1 MAPDDPHYSYNMVSN
16 EDKEL
21 LLRNGYKPGEL
32 SPEDEKELIRDL
44 RDQLDNDDDSDRYSD
59 DIPGDEKDSTQ

>member
-1 MAPDDPHYSYNMVSN
+1 MSSDDPHYTFNPLGN

-32 SPEDEKELIRDL
+32 APGEERELLEDLKG
-44 RDQLDNDDDSDRYSD
+44 DSDDPDGTRLR
-59 DIPGDEKDSTQ
+59 GDVPADEWDNT

>member
-1 MAPDDPHYSYNMVSN
+1 MASDDPHYSYNELSN

-32 SPEDEKELIRDL
+32 PPEDERELIRDL
-44 RDQLDNDDDSDRYSD
+44 RDQLDDDDDSDRSSS
-59 DIPGDEKDSTQ
+59 DIPDDERDGTE